1 MKQRKDSFL
10 IMFGLPGSVRQKGN
24 EMKVL
29 VSACLLGL
37 DCRYC
42 GTGKYIHELKSLSQE
57 HQFIP
62 VCPEQLGG
70 LPTPRNPVELRE
82 GRAVE
87 QEGTDRTEQFTKGAS
102 ETLKLAEYF
111 ECKTAILKANSPSC
125 GYGQIYDGTFKGV
138 LKEGKGLTSALLH
151 KNGVKI
157 FTEEGLEDFKVY
169 AGRIG

>member
-1 MKQRKDSFL
+1 
-10 IMFGLPGSVRQKGN
+10 V
-24 EMKVL
+24 KVL

-42 GTGKYIHELKSLSQE
+42 GTGKYIHELKSLSKE

-87 QEGTDRTEQFTKGAS
+87 QDGTDRTEQFSKGAAES
-102 ETLKLAEYF
+102 LKLAEYF

-125 GYGQIYDGTFKGV
+125 GYGQIYDGTFNGK
-138 LKEGKGLTSALLH
+138 LKAGKGLTSELLH
-151 KNGVKI
+151 KKGIKI
-157 FTEEGLEDFKVY
+157 FTEESLDEFIAY
-169 AGRIG
+169 AKRIG